1 MRITRYGHVILTP
14 ETVRV
19 EGWLVEPEATD
30 PPDESP
36 EQTLMWTVAKWA
48 LAQLQMEIL
57 KATKGRKTPAEL
69 PSEVHNSSQS
79 ESVQSANPQSN

>member
-1 MRITRYGHVILTP
+1 MKITRHGAVIITNSAI
-14 ETVRV
+14 RI

-36 EQTLMWTVAKWA
+36 EQTLIWTVAKWA

-69 PSEVHNSSQS
+69 PGEVHNSSQS